1 MSYTMST
8 YTAIHNLLIQIPSQ
22 PTDADYGYWLLRL
35 KYLETAACKASM
47 TEVAR
52 RAEIKEATEKFRAAI
67 RIRDS
72 GGFDPLYA

>member
-1 MSYTMST
+1 MLYTMST
-8 YTAIHNLLIQIPSQ
+8 YNTIHNLLIQIPSQ

-35 KYLETAACKASM
+35 KYLETAECKAAM